1 MYYFN
6 IFYLYYRRLYHALPT
21 CTSNSLID
29 AKSCLEEN
37 MKKSFKLVSIFGL
50 IVMLGFSLSAC
61 SSASSEDEAETEQ
74 STKTKEK
81 AEKMKEMADLAKIN
95 STIAKDLK
103 LDQGWAEGSL
113 DEDGNPTENGT
124 PNDDFAWSIVIDKIV
139 YEGDT
144 LRVYV
149 KRGFKQLDTEDRQT
163 VIESAMRASYSG
175 INKFK
180 KMEQE
185 DIKKG
190 LFTEVYLD
198 STPIGSSKLSN
209 HYEFSWDE

>member
-1 MYYFN
+1 M
-6 IFYLYYRRLYHALPT
+6 IISCITYLYVQY
-21 CTSNSLID
+21 LID

-37 MKKSFKLVSIFGL
+37 VKKSFKLVSIFSL

-74 STKTKEK
+74 STKSKEK
-81 AEKMKEMADLAKIN
+81 AEKMKEMADLAQIN
-95 STIAKDLK
+95 STVAKDLK

-124 PNDDFAWSIVIDKIV
+124 PNDDFAWSIVIDKVV

-149 KRGFKQLDTEDRQT
+149 KRGFKQLDTEDRQA

-198 STPIGSSKLSN
+198 STPIGRSKLSN

>member
-1 MYYFN
+1 M
-6 IFYLYYRRLYHALPT
+6 IISCITYLYVQY
-21 CTSNSLID
+21 LID

-37 MKKSFKLVSIFGL
+37 VKKSFKLVSIFSL

-74 STKTKEK
+74 STKSKEK
-81 AEKMKEMADLAKIN
+81 AEKMKEMADLAQIN
-95 STIAKDLK
+95 STVAKDLK

-149 KRGFKQLDTEDRQT
+149 KRGFKQLDTEDRQA

-198 STPIGSSKLSN
+198 STPIGRSKLSN

>member
-1 MYYFN
+1 M
-6 IFYLYYRRLYHALPT
+6 FYLYYRRLYHALPT

-37 MKKSFKLVSIFGL
+37 VKKSFKLVSIFSL

-74 STKTKEK
+74 STKSKEK
-81 AEKMKEMADLAKIN
+81 AEKMKEMADLAQIN
-95 STIAKDLK
+95 STVAKDLK

-149 KRGFKQLDTEDRQT
+149 KRGFKQLDTEDRQA

-198 STPIGSSKLSN
+198 STPIGRSKLSN

>member
-1 MYYFN
+1 
-6 IFYLYYRRLYHALPT
+6 
-21 CTSNSLID
+21 
-29 AKSCLEEN
+29 
-37 MKKSFKLVSIFGL
+37 MKKSFKLVSILGL
-50 IVMLGFSLSAC
+50 IVMLGFTLNAC

-81 AEKMKEMADLAKIN
+81 AEKMKKMADLAKIN
-95 STIAKDLK
+95 SGIAKDLK

-139 YEGDT
+139 YEDDT

-163 VIESAMRASYSG
+163 VIESAMRAAYSG

-180 KMEQE
+180 KMDQE

-198 STPIGSSKLSN
+198 STPIGRSKLSN

>member
-1 MYYFN
+1 M
-6 IFYLYYRRLYHALPT
+6 FYLYYRRLYHALPT

-37 MKKSFKLVSIFGL
+37 VKKSFKLVSIFSL

-149 KRGFKQLDTEDRQT
+149 KRGFKQLDTEDRQA

-198 STPIGSSKLSN
+198 STPIGRSKLSN

>member
-37 MKKSFKLVSIFGL
+37 VKKSFKLVSIFSL

-61 SSASSEDEAETEQ
+61 SSSSSEDEAETEQ
-74 STKTKEK
+74 STKSKEK
-81 AEKMKEMADLAKIN
+81 AEKMKEMADLAQIN
-95 STIAKDLK
+95 STVAKDLK

-198 STPIGSSKLSN
+198 STPIGRSKLSN